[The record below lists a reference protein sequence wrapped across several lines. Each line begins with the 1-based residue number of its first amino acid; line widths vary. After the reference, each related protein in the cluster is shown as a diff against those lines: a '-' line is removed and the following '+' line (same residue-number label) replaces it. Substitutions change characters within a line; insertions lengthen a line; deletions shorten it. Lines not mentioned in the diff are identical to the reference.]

1 MKDRILSEKEILEFS
16 TRNEGHFFDRKAKEI
31 GGKKIQKISVALAN
45 ADGGDFVIGIKD
57 DKEESDPIKRWCGA
71 QNREFFNPIFQ
82 NLYQVLPSVPYSAEF
97 LIDERDNSICLRI
110 TIEKSDKTH
119 STADGSVYL
128 RVGAQSLPL
137 KEPERIRALSF
148 AKGESSYED
157 MVFKSAKAEDIF
169 ESKEIRRFLLD
180 YSPNSDP
187 IDFTIN
193 QNLVDRDTYDPRIA
207 GILLFNDNPVALVP
221 RKCGIKITRYET
233 EELVPERDHLKKQ
246 ITIEGCLYEQIY
258 KASDAIVEL
267 MSNIKIWTPDGLKN
281 VDYPPE
287 TIWEILVNAVIHRDY
302 SISDDIHVLVF
313 NNRIE
318 VISPGKLPG
327 YVTTKNIL
335 DARYSRNSKI
345 VRTLNR
351 YRNPP
356 NKDMGEGLNTAFQ
369 KLEEWRLKPPI
380 IEEIRNSVKVTIR
393 HAPLATPEE
402 QILKF
407 LESNPIIKNK
417 DARAITGI
425 RSENKMKRVFYKM
438 RDNGLLAPVY
448 SKTGKSVVAWKA
460 PEQ

>member
-1 MKDRILSEKEILEFS
+1 MNERVLSENEILEFS
-16 TRNEGHFFDRKAKEI
+16 SRQEGHFFDRKAKEI
-31 GGKKIQKISVALAN
+31 SGKKVQKIAVALAN

-57 DKEESDPIKRWCGA
+57 EKDESDIDLRWDGSTDK
-71 QNREFFNPIFQ
+71 EFFNYVFQ
-82 NLYQVLPSVPYSAEF
+82 NLLEVSPSIPYSFEF
-97 LIDERDNSICLRI
+97 MMDERPGTYCLRI
-110 TIEKSDKTH
+110 TIEKSEKVHNT
-119 STADGSVYL
+119 SDGTVYI
-128 RVGAQSLPL
+128 RVSAQSLPIKDTAKIQSL
-137 KEPERIRALSF
+137 AF

-157 MVFKSAKAEDIF
+157 MVFKDSRAEDIF
-169 ESKEIRRFLLD
+169 ASKEITRFLLD

-193 QNLVDRDTYDPRIA
+193 QNLVDRESYEPRIA
-207 GILLFNDNPVALVP
+207 GLLLFNDNPVTLMP

-233 EELVPERDHLKKQ
+233 EDATPEREHLKEQ
-246 ITIEGCLYEQIY
+246 ISIEGCLYEQIHQAS
-258 KASDAIVEL
+258 KAITEL
-267 MSNIKIWTPDGLKN
+267 MSNIKIWTPDGLQM

-287 TIWEILVNAVIHRDY
+287 TIWEILVNAIIHRDY

-318 VISPGKLPG
+318 IISPGKLPG
-327 YVTTKNIL
+327 YVTTMNIL
-335 DARYSRNSKI
+335 DARYSRNAKI

-369 KLEEWRLKPPI
+369 KMKEWRLKPPK
-380 IEEIRNSVKVTIR
+380 IEEIRNSVRVTIP

-402 QILKF
+402 QVLEF
-407 LESNPIIKNK
+407 LETHSKIRNR

-425 RSENKMKRVFYKM
+425 KSENKMKRVFYKM

-448 SKTGKSVVAWKA
+448 SATGKTVVAW
-460 PEQ
+460 ERV